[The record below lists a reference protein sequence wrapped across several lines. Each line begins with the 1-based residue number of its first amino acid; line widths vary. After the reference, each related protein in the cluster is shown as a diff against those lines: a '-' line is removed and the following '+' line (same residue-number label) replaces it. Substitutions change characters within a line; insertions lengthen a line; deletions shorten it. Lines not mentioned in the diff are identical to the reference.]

1 MLIIKQLLLILHFQK
16 DLLLRLI
23 CDFLQYLTN
32 TKHNLYHLFFK
43 KIFLHLNFN
52 IQKMIKN
59 LFLTTIF
66 LIFFSNILTS
76 QENSDLVEHYKS
88 YYNQMQKQGDVQG
101 IINAM
106 THLLVLEPNIA
117 RKDTLAALY
126 MNEGKYVQALNLLGI
141 KSDDSDSDMAVEV
154 KAVCLKSLNEPSRA
168 IEHYELLFKR
178 FSNPSLA
185 YELADLKIQTNDLN
199 GANLNITYGLAN
211 SSDDVMKPYYETQ
224 TPYQV
229 PLKAGFLYLKAIAK
243 FRENPEQNHDV
254 SVQILD
260 ESLRLAPN
268 FNLAKLA
275 KDAIINQKKVD
286 E

>member
-32 TKHNLYHLFFK
+32 TKHNLYYLFFK
-43 KIFLHLNFN
+43 KIFLHLNSN

-59 LFLTTIF
+59 LFLSTIF

-76 QENSDLVEHYKS
+76 QDNSDLVEHYKS

-275 KDAIINQKKVD
+275 KDAIINQKKT
-286 E
+286 EE